1 MFLYHT
7 TFFNLFCIY
16 IFMNFMNITILLSVV
31 WFVYSINTFLP
42 SIMYMPLVGAATFLP
57 VRS

>member
-16 IFMNFMNITILLSVV
+16 IFMNITILLSVV
-31 WFVYSINTFLP
+31 WFVYFINTFLP
-42 SIMYMPLVGAATFLP
+42 SIMYMPLVGASTFLP

>member
-42 SIMYMPLVGAATFLP
+42 SIMYMPLVGASTFLP